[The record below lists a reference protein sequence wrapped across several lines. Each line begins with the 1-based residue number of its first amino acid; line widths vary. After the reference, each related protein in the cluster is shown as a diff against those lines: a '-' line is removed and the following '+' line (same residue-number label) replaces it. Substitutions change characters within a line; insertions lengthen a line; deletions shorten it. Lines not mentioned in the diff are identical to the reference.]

1 MFKLSRVKSFVGES
15 IDEAKKV
22 VWPTRQQLMGHSII
36 VVGSVV
42 VTLVAVAALDFGL
55 AYIIKRFILGVY

>member
-1 MFKLSRVKSFVGES
+1 MFKLSKVKSFIGES

-22 VWPTRQQLMGHSII
+22 VWPTRQQLMSHSII

-42 VTLVAVAALDFGL
+42 VTLVVVAALDFGL